1 MNSKNPNEDII
12 DYKHYDLKREMLNER
27 YLYKNVKIKE
37 MLEDILKNIK
47 YDKDLNYLFDEK
59 NKCYIERYLLFKI
72 QYNLGSAFDCD
83 KTLLAK
89 KFCKNQKQGE
99 RDTVFSLQSIWGQI
113 IKKEYSN
120 ECIEEN
126 EYNYFKNKY
135 GYNKRNGK
143 IRYKID
149 DAQKYIYELENIEY
163 IKLLLGN
170 ELYNALNNYAHYYH
184 TLGNMSECPSSKE
197 TDYNRKKGFYKV
209 GYDRIDL
216 FLECL
221 KSDNWQCAVE
231 DKNVREKILAWF
243 YSENGSY
250 SDNVKRNKLEILID
264 SNLGA
269 IDINDK
275 EKLIKYLNNVSEL
288 IQKRYDSL
296 KELNNELI

>member
-27 YLYKNVKIKE
+27 YSYKNVKIKE

-143 IRYKID
+143 IR
-149 DAQKYIYELENIEY
+149 
-163 IKLLLGN
+163 
-170 ELYNALNNYAHYYH
+170 
-184 TLGNMSECPSSKE
+184 
-197 TDYNRKKGFYKV
+197 V
-209 GYDRIDL
+209 
-216 FLECL
+216 
-221 KSDNWQCAVE
+221 
-231 DKNVREKILAWF
+231 
-243 YSENGSY
+243 
-250 SDNVKRNKLEILID
+250 
-264 SNLGA
+264 
-269 IDINDK
+269 
-275 EKLIKYLNNVSEL
+275 
-288 IQKRYDSL
+288 
-296 KELNNELI
+296 

>member
-1 MNSKNPNEDII
+1 M
-12 DYKHYDLKREMLNER
+12 
-27 YLYKNVKIKE
+27 
-37 MLEDILKNIK
+37 
-47 YDKDLNYLFDEK
+47 
-59 NKCYIERYLLFKI
+59 
-72 QYNLGSAFDCD
+72 
-83 KTLLAK
+83 
-89 KFCKNQKQGE
+89 
-99 RDTVFSLQSIWGQI
+99 
-113 IKKEYSN
+113 
-120 ECIEEN
+120 
-126 EYNYFKNKY
+126 
-135 GYNKRNGK
+135 
-143 IRYKID
+143 
-149 DAQKYIYELENIEY
+149 
-163 IKLLLGN
+163 
-170 ELYNALNNYAHYYH
+170 
-184 TLGNMSECPSSKE
+184 
-197 TDYNRKKGFYKV
+197 
-209 GYDRIDL
+209 